1 MNTILH
7 DCFGDYCKAK
17 PSAFMTDSTKPN
29 YTKAFMVVTSLF
41 FMWGFITVL
50 VDSLIPRL
58 KEVFELSYFEAGLVQ
73 FAFFMAY
80 FFLSI
85 PSGFIL
91 ARIGYKKGMLLG
103 LATMGVGCL
112 LFWPAAQ
119 LRIFEIFLVG
129 YFVLAGGMT
138 ILQVAANPY
147 VAVLGDARTAS
158 SRLNL
163 SQAFNSVG
171 TTLAPIAGAMFI
183 LSDNIYSGDEISLLS
198 EAEKL
203 AYYASE
209 ASAVQGPFIVL
220 ALALLALAGLV
231 AVVKLPDVLDTEH
244 AGSYV
249 KTMANKHLMMGA
261 LAIFVYVG
269 AEVAIGSYL
278 VNYFLD
284 MNLAEAIRNSSLLS
298 GLSASLLN
306 TDNLS
311 SIDSKGVVG
320 AFVTFYWGGA
330 MIGRFVGAYL
340 TSVLSPGKVLGGFAL
355 GAVLMVAISMSTT
368 GVIAMVSILSVGL
381 FNSIMFPTIFT
392 LAIEDLG
399 DLKPLGSG
407 ILCTAIAGGAII
419 PPLYGYFTDLAG
431 FKTAFLLLIAC
442 YGYILF
448 YGVGTRSKLQVDE

>member
-1 MNTILH
+1 
-7 DCFGDYCKAK
+7 
-17 PSAFMTDSTKPN
+17 MTDTTKAN

-58 KEVFELSYFEAGLVQ
+58 KEVFELTYFQAGLVQ

-119 LRIFEIFLVG
+119 LRIFEIFLLG

-171 TTLAPIAGAMFI
+171 TTIAPVIGAMFI
-183 LSDNIYSGDEISLLS
+183 LSDNISTTDEIIAYS
-198 EAEKL
+198 EVEKL
-203 AYYASE
+203 AYYAGE
-209 ASAVQGPFIVL
+209 ASAVQGPFVVL

-231 AVVKLPDVLDTEH
+231 AIVKLPNVLDTEH
-244 AGSYV
+244 AGSYW
-249 KTMANKHLMMGA
+249 KAMGNKHLMMGA
-261 LAIFVYVG
+261 LGIFLYVG

-278 VNYFLD
+278 VSYFLD
-284 MNLAEAIRNSSLLS
+284 MNLVEAVKNSSFLS
-298 GLSASLLN
+298 GISSSLLN
-306 TDNLS
+306 TDDLS
-311 SIDSKGVVG
+311 SIDAKGIVG

-330 MIGRFVGAYL
+330 MIGRFIGAYL
-340 TSVLSPGKVLGGFAL
+340 TNVLSPGKVLGGFSL
-355 GAVLMVAISMSTT
+355 GAITLIAISMSSMGLT
-368 GVIAMVSILSVGL
+368 AMISILAVGL
-381 FNSIMFPTIFT
+381 FNSIMFPTIFA

-399 DLKPLGSG
+399 ELKPQGSG
-407 ILCTAIAGGAII
+407 ILCTAIVGGAII
-419 PPLYGYFTDLAG
+419 PPLYGYLTDLAG
-431 FKTAFLLLIAC
+431 FKMAMILILAC
-442 YGYILF
+442 YAYILY
-448 YGVGTRSKLQVDE
+448 YGIGAKKKVVA